1 MNITSNGHR
10 ELGLAAEL
18 GAVERLMECIREPAT
33 DSQLRSFCVMA
44 LANLSTA
51 PMGVQRLLQVGK
63 GALEGATDMFR
74 IPL

>member
-1 MNITSNGHR
+1 
-10 ELGLAAEL
+10 
-18 GAVERLMECIREPAT
+18 MECIREPAT